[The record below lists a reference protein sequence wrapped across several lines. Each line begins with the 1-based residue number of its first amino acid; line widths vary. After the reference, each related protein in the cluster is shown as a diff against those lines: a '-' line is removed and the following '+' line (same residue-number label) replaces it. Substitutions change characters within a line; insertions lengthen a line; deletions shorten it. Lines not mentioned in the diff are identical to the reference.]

1 MRISADMVTTVH
13 ITAVSVA
20 HFVSGGIN
28 DAHGKSGTQS
38 KRDKRSLAH
47 YSRQYRIRSDPSDGL
62 QRSRGSARYE
72 EAYTRRHNIGTR
84 LREGSNL

>member
-47 YSRQYRIRSDPSDGL
+47 Y
-62 QRSRGSARYE
+62 
-72 EAYTRRHNIGTR
+72 
-84 LREGSNL
+84 